1 MTVRLLA
8 FTQKGMELAR
18 RLAAELSG
26 EAARCGEGCT
36 LDAWTADA
44 FANADALVYVGAA
57 GIAVRAVAP
66 YAGNK
71 ASDPAVVAVDEC
83 GRFAVPLLSGHLGG
97 ANRLA
102 RRIGAV
108 CGALPVIT
116 TATDAN
122 GAFAVDE
129 WAAHQTGVGKNT
141 GGRHGGAAQ
150 PMARCGH
157 APGGRGGGRRRVR
170 F

>member
-57 GIAVRAVAP
+57 GIAVR
-66 YAGNK
+66 G
-71 ASDPAVVAVDEC
+71 
-83 GRFAVPLLSGHLGG
+83 
-97 ANRLA
+97 
-102 RRIGAV
+102 I
-108 CGALPVIT
+108 
-116 TATDAN
+116 
-122 GAFAVDE
+122 
-129 WAAHQTGVGKNT
+129 
-141 GGRHGGAAQ
+141 
-150 PMARCGH
+150 
-157 APGGRGGGRRRVR
+157 RRRTR
-170 F
+170 PWWRWTNAAASRCRC

>member
-71 ASDPAVVAVDEC
+71 AWTRPWW
-83 GRFAVPLLSGHLGG
+83 RWT
-97 ANRLA
+97 N
-102 RRIGAV
+102 
-108 CGALPVIT
+108 
-116 TATDAN
+116 
-122 GAFAVDE
+122 
-129 WAAHQTGVGKNT
+129 AA
-141 GGRHGGAAQ
+141 AS
-150 PMARCGH
+150 RC
-157 APGGRGGGRRRVR
+157 RC
-170 F
+170 